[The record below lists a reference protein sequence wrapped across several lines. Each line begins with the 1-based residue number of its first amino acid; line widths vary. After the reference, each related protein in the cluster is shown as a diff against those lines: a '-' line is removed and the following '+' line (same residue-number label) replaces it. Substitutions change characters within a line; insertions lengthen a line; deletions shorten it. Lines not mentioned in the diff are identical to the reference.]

1 MFFFYGEIPDLCLEK
16 ATDKR
21 DRERSFFLAVSFWIF
36 VEGELERREGKREF
50 RKKEVKIESSGRNCR
65 AIRVSGHQIFAY
77 CIFFSGSNFSR
88 FLHPLITLELMIIF
102 RLSIIDLYWFW
113 FCWNLGVNFS

>member
-1 MFFFYGEIPDLCLEK
+1 M
-16 ATDKR
+16 
-21 DRERSFFLAVSFWIF
+21 
-36 VEGELERREGKREF
+36 
-50 RKKEVKIESSGRNCR
+50 KIESSGRNCR

-77 CIFFSGSNFSR
+77 CIFFSGSNFSK
-88 FLHPLITLELMIIF
+88 FLHPLILLFLLFGLDRITLELMIIF